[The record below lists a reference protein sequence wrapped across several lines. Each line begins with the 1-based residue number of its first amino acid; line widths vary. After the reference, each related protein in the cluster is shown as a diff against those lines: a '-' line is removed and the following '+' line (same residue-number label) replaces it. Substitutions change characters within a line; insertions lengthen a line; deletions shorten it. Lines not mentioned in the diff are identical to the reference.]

1 MTQKA
6 IHSVG
11 EQVRLKSGGP
21 VMTVSDVLT
30 NMHDEFKGYYLCQWF
45 AGKKLDQG
53 KFHQDS
59 LEKVESPEK

>member
-6 IHSVG
+6 IYSVG

-21 VMTVSDVLT
+21 FMTVSNVLI
-30 NMHDEFKGYYLCQWF
+30 NMQDEFKGYYHCQWF

-59 LEKVESPEK
+59 LEKVESSE